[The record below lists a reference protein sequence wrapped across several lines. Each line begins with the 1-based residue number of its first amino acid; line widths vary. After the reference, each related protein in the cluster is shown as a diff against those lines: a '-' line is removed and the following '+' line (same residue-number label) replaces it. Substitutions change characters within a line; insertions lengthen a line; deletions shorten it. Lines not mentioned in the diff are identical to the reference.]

1 MCKAAGKDWFGCR
14 RRAAGPG
21 AAKGSDQARL
31 RTGAGGR
38 GFERGKETKIIMRL
52 TAYIAILLTGCLCVL
67 SVGMGPPKKR
77 EVKPT
82 GKSVLLTVFLTG
94 NELGSMKPCG
104 CSGGQLG
111 GLGRRSAVL
120 KNAAK
125 GRRLILDVG
134 SLVAGDGEQD
144 LIKFNVIIRAFELLG
159 YDLVNL
165 TKDDLRLARNLG
177 LLGNMGPDLKVI
189 SADEGAVDANVPAR
203 FSKQVALDGKKYV
216 VTVASF
222 DMRSGGIEQA
232 EELFGPASDL
242 QDVRILIM
250 RGCEPDKVDSV
261 AKKLGFVD
269 CVVCADD
276 ADDRPR
282 VIGDPDRK
290 PLVITAGRVG
300 KYVGRLDITAV
311 NPVRN
316 PRPTASARDEGISNG
331 VKGSLELR
339 FRPMAVTEDLA
350 EDQALARLY
359 EEYQLIVKES
369 GLLERQ
375 GRISLVEGLKYAG
388 SASCKACHT
397 YEYEMWSEKRHA
409 DAYATLE
416 KVGSAY
422 DPECVVCHSVGMRYE
437 SGFGTPEKTPQL
449 KDVGCENCHGP
460 GSEHIETAGEK
471 RTVEPRSEC
480 ADCHTP
486 DNSADYN
493 GNEAEYFEKII
504 HWREPNAPGN
514 VKIDKLTTDFADYT
528 DSISD
533 LSYP

>member
-1 MCKAAGKDWFGCR
+1 
-14 RRAAGPG
+14 
-21 AAKGSDQARL
+21 
-31 RTGAGGR
+31 
-38 GFERGKETKIIMRL
+38 MRL
-52 TAYIAILLTGCLCVL
+52 AAYIAILLTGCLCVL

-77 EVKPT
+77 EVKPA
-82 GKSVLLTVFLTG
+82 GKPVLLTVFLTG

-120 KNAAK
+120 RSAAK
-125 GRRLILDVG
+125 DRRLILDVG

-177 LLGNMGPDLKVI
+177 LLGNMGAYMKVI
-189 SADEGAVDANVPAR
+189 SADAAADANVPVR
-203 FSKQVALDGKKYV
+203 FSKQVALDGKRYA

-232 EELFGPASDL
+232 EGLFGPEPNPPDIK
-242 QDVRILIM
+242 ILIL
-250 RGCEPDKVDSV
+250 RGCEPDRIDS
-261 AKKLGFVD
+261 AARKLGFVD

-282 VIGDPDRK
+282 VIGDPGRK
-290 PLVITAGRVG
+290 PLVITAGRLG

-311 NPVRN
+311 
-316 PRPTASARDEGISNG
+316 
-331 VKGSLELR
+331 KGSLGLR
-339 FRPMAVTEDLA
+339 FQPMAVTEDLA
-350 EDQALARLY
+350 EDQALTRLY

-375 GRISLVEGLKYAG
+375 GRISLAEGLKYAG

-397 YEYEMWSEKRHA
+397 YEYEMWSKKKHA

-437 SGFGTPEKTPQL
+437 SGFVSPEKTPQL

-480 ADCHTP
+480 MDCHTP
-486 DNSADYN
+486 DNSANYN

>member
-1 MCKAAGKDWFGCR
+1 VSGILFKEVRQALRKSGDPQGRIGSGGTDDGSGPAR
-14 RRAAGPG
+14 RRHPSKRGWVPEPAG
-21 AAKGSDQARL
+21 AAFS
-31 RTGAGGR
+31 
-38 GFERGKETKIIMRL
+38 FHRGKETKITMRL

-111 GLGRRSAVL
+111 GLVRRSTVL
-120 KNAAK
+120 ANAAK
-125 GRRLILDVG
+125 DRRLILDTG
-134 SLVAGDGEQD
+134 SLVAGEGEQD

-165 TKDDLRLARNLG
+165 TKDDLKLARNLG
-177 LLGNMGPDLKVI
+177 LLGNMGAYMKVI
-189 SADEGAVDANVPAR
+189 SADEGAADANVPAR
-203 FSKQVALDGKKYV
+203 FSKRLALDGKKYA

-222 DMRSGGIEQA
+222 DMRSGGIEQV
-232 EELFGPASDL
+232 EELFGPASSDS
-242 QDVRILIM
+242 QDVRILILS
-250 RGCEPDKVDSV
+250 GCEPDKVDSV

-269 CVVCADD
+269 CLVCADD

-290 PLVITAGRVG
+290 PLVITPGRLG
-300 KYVGRLDITAV
+300 KYVGRLDIKA
-311 NPVRN
+311 
-316 PRPTASARDEGISNG
+316 

-339 FRPMAVTEDLA
+339 FQPMAVTEDLA

-359 EEYQLIVKES
+359 KEYQLIVKES

-375 GRISLVEGLKYAG
+375 GRISLPDGLKYTG
-388 SASCKACHT
+388 SASCKVCHAYA
-397 YEYEMWSEKRHA
+397 YEKWSEKKHA

-437 SGFGTPEKTPQL
+437 SGFGTPEKTPHL

-460 GSEHIETAGEK
+460 GSEHIETVGEK
-471 RTVEPRSEC
+471 RTREPRSEC
-480 ADCHTP
+480 VDCHTP

-493 GNEAEYFEKII
+493 GNEAEYFEKNI

-514 VKIDKLTTDFADYT
+514 VKIGKK
-528 DSISD
+528 S
-533 LSYP
+533 

>member
-1 MCKAAGKDWFGCR
+1 VV
-14 RRAAGPG
+14 GPD
-21 AAKGSDQARL
+21 AAKASERVRL
-31 RTGAGGR
+31 RTGVGGR
-38 GFERGKETKIIMRL
+38 RFERGKEMNVAMRL
-52 TAYIAILLTGCLCVL
+52 VAYTAILLTGCLCVL

-77 EVKPT
+77 EAKLA

-111 GLGRRSAVL
+111 GLARRSTVL

-125 GRRLILDVG
+125 DRRLILDTG
-134 SLVAGDGEQD
+134 SLVAGEGEQD

-177 LLGNMGPDLKVI
+177 LLGNMGAYMKVI
-189 SADEGAVDANVPAR
+189 SADGAADANVPAK
-203 FSKQVALDGKKYV
+203 FGKQVELDGKKYV

-222 DMRSGGIEQA
+222 DMRSGKIEQV

-250 RGCEPDKVDSV
+250 RGCEPDKIDSA
-261 AKKLGFVD
+261 AKKLGFLD

-282 VIGDPDRK
+282 IIGDPDRK
-290 PLVITAGRVG
+290 PLVITAGRLG

-316 PRPTASARDEGISNG
+316 PRPTAGARHEGISNG

-339 FRPMAVTEDLA
+339 FQQVAVAEDLA

-375 GRISLVEGLKYAG
+375 GRISLADGLKYAG
-388 SASCKACHT
+388 SASCKVCHT
-397 YEYEMWSEKRHA
+397 YAYERWSEKRHA

-437 SGFGTPEKTPQL
+437 SGFVSPEKTPQL

-471 RTVEPRSEC
+471 GTREPRSGC

-486 DNSADYN
+486 DNSAHYS

-514 VKIDKLTTDFADYT
+514 VKIDEQSEK
-528 DSISD
+528 
-533 LSYP
+533 

>member
-1 MCKAAGKDWFGCR
+1 MV
-14 RRAAGPG
+14 GPD
-21 AAKGSDQARL
+21 AAKASEQARL
-31 RTGAGGR
+31 GTGAVGR
-38 GFERGKETKIIMRL
+38 RFQRGKETKIIMRL
-52 TAYIAILLTGCLCVL
+52 TAFIAILLTGCFFAL
-67 SVGMGPPKKR
+67 SMGMGPPKKR

-82 GKSVLLTVFLTG
+82 GKAVLLTVFLTG

-111 GLGRRSAVL
+111 GFGRRSAVL
-120 KNAAK
+120 KSAAK
-125 GRRLILDVG
+125 DRRLILDTG
-134 SLVAGDGEQD
+134 SLAAGEGEQD
-144 LIKFNVIIRAFELLG
+144 LIKFNVIVRAFELLG

-165 TKDDLRLARNLG
+165 TKDDLKLARNLG

-189 SADEGAVDANVPAR
+189 SAEGAVDANVPSR
-203 FSKQVALDGKKYV
+203 FSKQVSSDGKKYA
-216 VTVASF
+216 VTVVSF
-222 DMRSGGIEQA
+222 DMRSAGIEQV
-232 EELFGPASDL
+232 EGLFGPASSDS
-242 QDVRILIM
+242 QDVRILIT

-290 PLVITAGRVG
+290 PLVVTAGRLG
-300 KYVGRLDITAV
+300 KYVGRLDVIA
-311 NPVRN
+311 
-316 PRPTASARDEGISNG
+316 G
-331 VKGSLELR
+331 KGSLKLR
-339 FRPMAVTEDLA
+339 FQPVAVTEDLA
-350 EDQALARLY
+350 EDQALKRLY

-369 GLLERQ
+369 GLLEKQ
-375 GRISLVEGLKYAG
+375 GRISLPDGLQYTG

-397 YEYEMWSEKRHA
+397 YAYEKWSEKKHA

-486 DNSADYN
+486 DNSAHYN

-504 HWREPNAPGN
+504 HWREP
-514 VKIDKLTTDFADYT
+514 
-528 DSISD
+528 
-533 LSYP
+533 

>member
-1 MCKAAGKDWFGCR
+1 VV
-14 RRAAGPG
+14 GPG
-21 AAKGSDQARL
+21 AAKASEQARL
-31 RTGAGGR
+31 GAGGGGR
-38 GFERGKETKIIMRL
+38 RFQRGKETNVAMRL
-52 TAYIAILLTGCLCVL
+52 VAYTAILLTGCLCVM

-77 EVKPT
+77 EVRPA
-82 GKSVLLTVFLTG
+82 GKSVLLTVFFTG

-120 KNAAK
+120 RSAAK
-125 GRRLILDVG
+125 DRRLILDTG

-144 LIKFNVIIRAFELLG
+144 LIKFNVIIRAFDLLG

-189 SADEGAVDANVPAR
+189 SADEGAAEANVPAR
-203 FSKQVALDGKKYV
+203 FSKRLALDGKKYA

-222 DMRSGGIEQA
+222 DIRAGGIEQV
-232 EELFGPASDL
+232 EELFGPASSDS
-242 QDVRILIM
+242 QNVRILIM
-250 RGCEPDKVDSV
+250 RGCEPDRIDSV

-269 CVVCADD
+269 CLVCADD

-290 PLVITAGRVG
+290 PLVITDGRLG
-300 KYVGRLDITAV
+300 KYVGRLDVMA
-311 NPVRN
+311 
-316 PRPTASARDEGISNG
+316 

-339 FRPMAVTEDLA
+339 FQPVAVTEDLA

-375 GRISLVEGLKYAG
+375 GRISLPDGLKYAG

-397 YEYEMWSEKRHA
+397 YAYEKWSEKKHA

-416 KVGSAY
+416 KIGSAY

-460 GSEHIETAGEK
+460 GSEHIESVGGK
-471 RTVEPRSEC
+471 WPPPSWRRTREPRSEC
-480 ADCHTP
+480 VDCHTP
-486 DNSADYN
+486 DNSANYN

-504 HWREPNAPGN
+504 HWGEPNAPGN
-514 VKIDKLTTDFADYT
+514 VKIDKKTRGSKD
-528 DSISD
+528 
-533 LSYP
+533 

>member
-1 MCKAAGKDWFGCR
+1 
-14 RRAAGPG
+14 
-21 AAKGSDQARL
+21 
-31 RTGAGGR
+31 
-38 GFERGKETKIIMRL
+38 MRL
-52 TAYIAILLTGCLCVL
+52 TAFIGILLTACLCVL

-77 EVKPT
+77 EIKPT
-82 GKSVLLTVFLTG
+82 GKPVLLTVFLTG

-111 GLGRRSAVL
+111 GLARRSTVL

-125 GRRLILDVG
+125 DRRLILDTG
-134 SLVAGDGEQD
+134 SLAAGEREQD

-165 TKDDLRLARNLG
+165 TKEDLRLARNLG
-177 LLGNMGPDLKVI
+177 LLGNMGAYMKVI
-189 SADEGAVDANVPAR
+189 SAEGAADANVPAR
-203 FSKQVALDGKKYV
+203 FSKRFALGGKKCA
-216 VTVASF
+216 VTVVSF
-222 DMRSGGIEQA
+222 DIRSGGIEQV

-250 RGCEPDKVDSV
+250 RGCEPDKIDPV

-290 PLVITAGRVG
+290 PLVITAGRLG

-316 PRPTASARDEGISNG
+316 PRPTAGARDEGISNG

-339 FRPMAVTEDLA
+339 FQPMAVAEDLA
-350 EDQALARLY
+350 EDQALTRLY

-375 GRISLVEGLKYAG
+375 GRISLQDGLKYAG

-397 YEYEMWSEKRHA
+397 YEYEKWSEKKHA
-409 DAYATLE
+409 NAYATLE

-437 SGFGTPEKTPQL
+437 SGFVSPEKTPQL

-486 DNSADYN
+486 DNSAHYN
-493 GNEAEYFEKII
+493 GNEAEYFEKNI
-504 HWREPNAPGN
+504 HWREPNTPGN
-514 VKIDKLTTDFADYT
+514 VKIDKKTRA
-528 DSISD
+528 S
-533 LSYP
+533 

>member
-1 MCKAAGKDWFGCR
+1 VV
-14 RRAAGPG
+14 GPD
-21 AAKGSDQARL
+21 AAKAFEQARL

-38 GFERGKETKIIMRL
+38 RFQRGKETKIVMRL
-52 TAYIAILLTGCLCVL
+52 TAFIVILLTGCLCVL

-77 EVKPT
+77 EVKPA
-82 GKSVLLTVFLTG
+82 GKPVLLTVFLTG

-111 GLGRRSAVL
+111 GLARRSTVL

-125 GRRLILDVG
+125 DKRLIVDTG
-134 SLVAGDGEQD
+134 SLVAGEGEQD

-165 TKDDLRLARNLG
+165 TKGDIKLARNLG

-203 FSKQVALDGKKYV
+203 FSKQVELDGKKYA
-216 VTVASF
+216 VTVVSF
-222 DMRSGGIEQA
+222 DMRSGGIEQV
-232 EELFGPASDL
+232 EGLFGPASSGL
-242 QDVRILIM
+242 QDVRILIL
-250 RGCEPDKVDSV
+250 RGCEPDRIDSA
-261 AKKLGFVD
+261 AKKPAFVD

-290 PLVITAGRVG
+290 PLVITAGRLG

-311 NPVRN
+311 
-316 PRPTASARDEGISNG
+316 
-331 VKGSLELR
+331 KGSLGLR
-339 FRPMAVTEDLA
+339 FQPVAVTEDLA
-350 EDQALARLY
+350 EDQALTRLY

-375 GRISLVEGLKYAG
+375 GRISLAEGLKYAG

-397 YEYEMWSEKRHA
+397 YAYERWSEKKHA

-437 SGFGTPEKTPQL
+437 SGFVSPEKTPQL

-493 GNEAEYFEKII
+493 GNEAEYFEKNI

-514 VKIDKLTTDFADYT
+514 VKIDKKM
-528 DSISD
+528 S
-533 LSYP
+533 

>member
-1 MCKAAGKDWFGCR
+1 
-14 RRAAGPG
+14 
-21 AAKGSDQARL
+21 
-31 RTGAGGR
+31 
-38 GFERGKETKIIMRL
+38 
-52 TAYIAILLTGCLCVL
+52 
-67 SVGMGPPKKR
+67 MGPPKKR
-77 EVKPT
+77 EVRPT

-94 NELGSMKPCG
+94 NELGSLKPCG

-111 GLGRRSAVL
+111 GLGRRSTVL

-125 GRRLILDVG
+125 DKRLILDTG
-134 SLVAGDGEQD
+134 SLVAGEGEQD

-165 TKDDLRLARNLG
+165 TKDDLKLARNLG

-189 SADEGAVDANVPAR
+189 SADEGAVEANVPAR
-203 FSKQVALDGKKYV
+203 FSKRLALDGKKYA

-222 DMRSGGIEQA
+222 DIRSGGIEQV

-242 QDVRILIM
+242 QDIKILIM
-250 RGCEPDKVDSV
+250 RGCEPDKIDSV

-282 VIGDPDRK
+282 VIGDPNRK
-290 PLVITAGRVG
+290 PLVITAGRLG
-300 KYVGRLDITAV
+300 KYVGRLDVMA
-311 NPVRN
+311 
-316 PRPTASARDEGISNG
+316 

-339 FRPMAVTEDLA
+339 FQPVAVTEDL
-350 EDQALARLY
+350 EDLVEDKALARLY

-375 GRISLVEGLKYAG
+375 GRISLPDGLKYAG

-397 YEYEMWSEKRHA
+397 YEYEKWSKKKHA

-437 SGFGTPEKTPQL
+437 SGFGTPAKTPQL

-486 DNSADYN
+486 YNSAHYS

-514 VKIDKLTTDFADYT
+514 VK
-528 DSISD
+528 
-533 LSYP
+533 

>member
-1 MCKAAGKDWFGCR
+1 MGWPSAGK
-14 RRAAGPG
+14 A
-21 AAKGSDQARL
+21 SEQARL
-31 RTGAGGR
+31 GAVAGGR
-38 GFERGKETKIIMRL
+38 RFQRGKETKIIMRL
-52 TAYIAILLTGCLCVL
+52 TAFIAILLTGCLCVL

-77 EVKPT
+77 EVKLT

-94 NELGSMKPCG
+94 NGLGSMKPCG

-111 GLGRRSAVL
+111 GLSRRSAVL
-120 KNAAK
+120 GTAAK
-125 GRRLILDVG
+125 DRRLILDAG
-134 SLVAGDGEQD
+134 SLVAGEGEQD

-165 TKDDLRLARNLG
+165 TKDDLKLARNVG

-189 SADEGAVDANVPAR
+189 SADEGAAEANVPAR
-203 FSKQVALDGKKYV
+203 FSKRLALDGKKYA

-222 DMRSGGIEQA
+222 DIRSGGIEQV
-232 EELFGPASDL
+232 EELFGPTSSDS

-261 AKKLGFVD
+261 VKKLGFVD

-282 VIGDPDRK
+282 VIGNPDRK
-290 PLVITAGRVG
+290 PLVITDGRLG
-300 KYVGRLDITAV
+300 KYVGRLDVMAG

-316 PRPTASARDEGISNG
+316 PRPTVGARDEGISNG

-339 FRPMAVTEDLA
+339 FQPMAVTEDLA

-375 GRISLVEGLKYAG
+375 GRISLPNGLKYAG

-397 YEYEMWSEKRHA
+397 YAYEKWSEKKHA

-416 KVGSAY
+416 KIGSAY

-460 GSEHIETAGEK
+460 GSEHIESAGEK

-480 ADCHTP
+480 VDCHTP

-493 GNEAEYFEKII
+493 GNEAEYFEKNI

-514 VKIDKLTTDFADYT
+514 VKINKK
-528 DSISD
+528 S
-533 LSYP
+533 

>member
-1 MCKAAGKDWFGCR
+1 VV
-14 RRAAGPG
+14 GPG
-21 AAKGSDQARL
+21 AAKASERARL

-38 GFERGKETKIIMRL
+38 RFRRGKETNVSMRVV
-52 TAYIAILLTGCLCVL
+52 AYTAILLTGCLCVL

-77 EVKPT
+77 EVRPA

-94 NELGSMKPCG
+94 NELGSLKPCG

-111 GLGRRSAVL
+111 GLARRSTVL

-125 GRRLILDVG
+125 DKRLILDTG
-134 SLVAGDGEQD
+134 SLVAGEGEQD

-165 TKDDLRLARNLG
+165 TKGDFKLARNLG

-189 SADEGAVDANVPAR
+189 SADEGAAEANVPAR
-203 FSKQVALDGKKYV
+203 YSKQVALNGKKYA

-222 DMRSGGIEQA
+222 DIRSGGIEQVK
-232 EELFGPASDL
+232 ELFGPASDL
-242 QDVRILIM
+242 QNVRILIM
-250 RGCEPDKVDSV
+250 RGWEPDKIDSV

-290 PLVITAGRVG
+290 PLVITDGRLG
-300 KYVGRLDITAV
+300 KYVGRLDVMA
-311 NPVRN
+311 
-316 PRPTASARDEGISNG
+316 A
-331 VKGSLELR
+331 KGSLELR
-339 FRPMAVTEDLA
+339 FQPVAVTEDL
-350 EDQALARLY
+350 EDLVEDKALARLY
-359 EEYQLIVKES
+359 EEYQVIVKES

-375 GRISLVEGLKYAG
+375 GRISLPDGLKYAG

-397 YEYEMWSEKRHA
+397 YEYEMWSKKKHA
-409 DAYATLE
+409 NAYATLE

-437 SGFGTPEKTPQL
+437 SGFGTPAKTPQL

-460 GSEHIETAGEK
+460 GSEHIESVGEK

-486 DNSADYN
+486 DNSAHYN
-493 GNEAEYFEKII
+493 GNEAEYFKKII

-514 VKIDKLTTDFADYT
+514 VKIDKK
-528 DSISD
+528 S
-533 LSYP
+533 

>member
-1 MCKAAGKDWFGCR
+1 
-14 RRAAGPG
+14 
-21 AAKGSDQARL
+21 
-31 RTGAGGR
+31 
-38 GFERGKETKIIMRL
+38 MRL
-52 TAYIAILLTGCLCVL
+52 AAYIAILLTGCLCVL

-77 EVKPT
+77 EVKPA
-82 GKSVLLTVFLTG
+82 GKPVLLTVFLTG

-111 GLGRRSAVL
+111 GLARRSTVL

-125 GRRLILDVG
+125 DKRLIVDTG
-134 SLVAGDGEQD
+134 SLVAGEGEQD

-165 TKDDLRLARNLG
+165 TKDDLKLARNLG
-177 LLGNMGPDLKVI
+177 LLGNMGAYMKVI
-189 SADEGAVDANVPAR
+189 SADGAVDANVPVR
-203 FSKQVALDGKKYV
+203 FSKQVALDGKKYAV
-216 VTVASF
+216 AVASF
-222 DMRSGGIEQA
+222 DMRSGGIEQV
-232 EELFGPASDL
+232 EELFGPASAL
-242 QDVRILIM
+242 QDIKILILS
-250 RGCEPDKVDSV
+250 GCEPDKIDSA

-269 CVVCADD
+269 CVVYADD

-290 PLVITAGRVG
+290 PLVITAGRLG
-300 KYVGRLDITAV
+300 KYVGRLDVMA
-311 NPVRN
+311 
-316 PRPTASARDEGISNG
+316 

-339 FRPMAVTEDLA
+339 FQPVAVTEDL
-350 EDQALARLY
+350 EDLVKDQALVRLY

-375 GRISLVEGLKYAG
+375 GRISLPDGLKYAG
-388 SASCKACHT
+388 SASCKVCHI
-397 YEYEMWSEKRHA
+397 YEYEKWSEKKHA

-437 SGFGTPEKTPQL
+437 SGFGTPAKTPQL

-480 ADCHTP
+480 ADCHTS
-486 DNSADYN
+486 DNSANYN

-514 VKIDKLTTDFADYT
+514 VKIDKKTGGSKD
-528 DSISD
+528 
-533 LSYP
+533 

>member
-1 MCKAAGKDWFGCR
+1 MCKAAGKDWFGCCR
-14 RRAAGPG
+14 GAVCPG
-21 AAKGSDQARL
+21 AGKASEQARL
-31 RTGAGGR
+31 GTGAGR
-38 GFERGKETKIIMRL
+38 RRFQRGKETKIIMRL
-52 TAYIAILLTGCLCVL
+52 AAYIAILLTGCLCVL

-111 GLGRRSAVL
+111 GLARRPAVL
-120 KNAAK
+120 RNAAK
-125 GRRLILDVG
+125 DKRLVLDTG

-144 LIKFNVIIRAFELLG
+144 LIKFNVIIRALDLLG

-165 TKDDLRLARNLG
+165 TKGDFKLARNLG

-189 SADEGAVDANVPAR
+189 SADEGAVEANVPAM
-203 FSKQVALDGKKYV
+203 FSKRVVLGGKRYV

-222 DMRSGGIEQA
+222 DMRSGGIDQV
-232 EELFGPASDL
+232 EEMFGPKPNLPDIK
-242 QDVRILIM
+242 ILILS
-250 RGCEPDKVDSV
+250 GCEADKVDFA

-282 VIGDPDRK
+282 VIGDPGRR
-290 PLVITAGRVG
+290 PLVVTAGRLG
-300 KYVGRLDITAV
+300 KYVGRLDVT
-311 NPVRN
+311 P
-316 PRPTASARDEGISNG
+316 
-331 VKGSLELR
+331 VKGTLELR
-339 FRPMAVTEDLA
+339 FQPMVVTEDLA

-369 GLLERQ
+369 GLLERR
-375 GRISLVEGLKYAG
+375 GRISLPDGLKYAG

-397 YEYEMWSEKRHA
+397 YAYEKWSEKRHA

-422 DPECVVCHSVGMRYE
+422 DPECVVCHNVGMRYE
-437 SGFGTPEKTPQL
+437 GGFVSPEKTPQL

-460 GSEHIETAGEK
+460 GSGHIESEGEK
-471 RTVEPRSEC
+471 RTVEPKSEC
-480 ADCHTP
+480 VDCHTP
-486 DNSADYN
+486 DNSAHYS

-504 HWREPNAPGN
+504 HWREPNAPGD
-514 VKIDKLTTDFADYT
+514 VKIDKKTGGSKD
-528 DSISD
+528 
-533 LSYP
+533 

>member
-1 MCKAAGKDWFGCR
+1 MVGPDPAKA
-14 RRAAGPG
+14 
-21 AAKGSDQARL
+21 SEQVRL
-31 RTGAGGR
+31 GAGASGR
-38 GFERGKETKIIMRL
+38 RFQRGKETKIVMRL
-52 TAYIAILLTGCLCVL
+52 TAFIVILLTGCLCVL

-77 EVKPT
+77 EVKPA
-82 GKSVLLTVFLTG
+82 GKPVLLTVFLTG

-111 GLGRRSAVL
+111 GLARRSTVL

-125 GRRLILDVG
+125 DRRLILDTG
-134 SLVAGDGEQD
+134 SLAAGDGEQD

-165 TKDDLRLARNLG
+165 TKGDLKLARNLG
-177 LLGNMGPDLKVI
+177 LLGNMGAYMKVI

-203 FSKQVALDGKKYV
+203 FSKQVELAGKKCAV
-216 VTVASF
+216 KVASF
-222 DMRSGGIEQA
+222 DMRSGGIEQV

-242 QDVRILIM
+242 QDIKILILS
-250 RGCEPDKVDSV
+250 GCEPDRIDSA

-282 VIGDPDRK
+282 VIGDPGRK
-290 PLVITAGRVG
+290 PLVITAGRLG

-311 NPVRN
+311 
-316 PRPTASARDEGISNG
+316 
-331 VKGSLELR
+331 KGSLELR
-339 FRPMAVTEDLA
+339 FQPVAVTEDLV
-350 EDQALARLY
+350 EDQALTRLY

-375 GRISLVEGLKYAG
+375 GRISLPDGLKYAG
-388 SASCKACHT
+388 SASCKACHAYA
-397 YEYEMWSEKRHA
+397 YEKWSKKKHA

-437 SGFGTPEKTPQL
+437 SGFVSPEKTPQL

-460 GSEHIETAGEK
+460 GSEHIETAGEQ

-486 DNSADYN
+486 DNSAHYS
-493 GNEAEYFEKII
+493 GNEAEYFKKNI
-504 HWREPNAPGN
+504 HWREP
-514 VKIDKLTTDFADYT
+514 
-528 DSISD
+528 
-533 LSYP
+533 